1 MNSKIYRAVIFDLD
15 GTLLDTS
22 EGVFES
28 VRHTVKSLGKPDLD
42 EATLRTFIGPPVK
55 LSLIRLYGLDEDAA
69 NRATEIF
76 RTQYKDHDLLKAEP
90 YPGIKDLIRALR
102 ANGFKIGVATLK
114 REDYALTLLEHYH
127 FTEICD
133 SICGSDFDSK
143 MTKADVLNKCL
154 NSLKVSPSEA
164 VLVGDTSSDGI
175 GAEQA
180 GVDFMAVTYGFGPDS
195 KESWQEYKPV
205 YVAKDTP
212 DIGSFFSVTF
222 NCS

>member
-1 MNSKIYRAVIFDLD
+1 MNSKTYRAVIFDLD

-22 EGVFES
+22 EGVFDS
-28 VRHTVKSLGKPDLD
+28 VRHTVKSLGKPALD

-76 RTQYKDHDLLKAEP
+76 RTQYKEYDLLKAEP
-90 YPGIKDLIRALR
+90 YEGIKELILALR
-102 ANGFKIGVATLK
+102 EHGFKIGVATLK
-114 REDYALTLLEHYH
+114 REDYALTLLGHYH

-154 NSLKVSPSEA
+154 NSLNLSPSEA

-175 GAEQA
+175 GAKEA
-180 GVDFMAVTYGFGPDS
+180 GVDFMAVTYGFGPDTEE
-195 KESWQEYKPV
+195 KWQEYEPV
-205 YVAKDTP
+205 YVAKDTH
-212 DIGSFFSVTF
+212 DIGKFFDLTY
-222 NCS
+222 